1 MLLEGHNAS
10 EFAELQGLDSVYAW
24 GFLQLKTYF
33 KGKVSIYTVSE
44 MV

>member
-24 GFLQLKTYF
+24 EFLQLKTNVMLVF
-33 KGKVSIYTVSE
+33 VTVSE